1 MKTQLPSL
9 LLFALLSSSLL
20 WSCGNTGRP
29 AEDSPFDR
37 VDTSLPEVRD
47 TSVKRTAGFS
57 EDYENTDRLIWQKP
71 NMVIDLLGDLEDK
84 TIADIGAGTGF
95 FSLRLSQQ
103 AKKVIAIDIDSDYI
117 DYLDSV
123 KLMEVPTQYQDRLE
137 PRLGRAD
144 DPLLEPNEAD
154 IVMIVNTYM
163 YIKDRV
169 DYMRNLHADLPPGG
183 IVLIIDFKKKRTPL
197 GPPQEI
203 RLPLYQA
210 ESELYEA
217 GFSKVSTNDNSL
229 DYQYII
235 LAEK

>member
-1 MKTQLPSL
+1 MKKYLPFL
-9 LLFALLSSSLL
+9 LLTLMGASLW
-20 WSCGNTGRP
+20 WSCGNSGQP
-29 AEDSPFDR
+29 AEESPFDQ
-37 VDTSLPEVRD
+37 VKTSLPEVRD
-47 TSVKRTAGFS
+47 SFVRRTAGFS

-71 NMVIDLLGDLEDK
+71 NLVIDLLGDIDDK

-95 FSLRLSQQ
+95 FSLRLSQKAQ
-103 AKKVIAIDIDSDYI
+103 KVIAIDIDSDYI

-154 IVMIVNTYM
+154 IAMIVNTYM

-169 DYMRNLHADLPPGG
+169 KYMRDLHADLPPGG
-183 IVLIIDFKKKRTPL
+183 VVLIIDFKKKRTPL

-210 ESELYEA
+210 ENELFEA